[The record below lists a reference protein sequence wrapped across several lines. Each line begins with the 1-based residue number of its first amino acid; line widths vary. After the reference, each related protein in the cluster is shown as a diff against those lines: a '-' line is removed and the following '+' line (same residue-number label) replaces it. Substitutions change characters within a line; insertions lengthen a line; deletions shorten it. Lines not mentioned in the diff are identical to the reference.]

1 MGCSE
6 HYRKFLLILLLLAT
20 TAFAGQIRPD
30 VILPEL
36 PDAEIMKAYEK
47 AAVQNVL
54 AAINQKI
61 YFGYWS
67 VCADGQALDH

>member
-1 MGCSE
+1 MGCSARF
-6 HYRKFLLILLLLAT
+6 RKFPLILLLLAT
-20 TAFAGQIRPD
+20 TSFAGQIRPD

-36 PDAEIMKAYEK
+36 PDTEIMKAYEK

-61 YFGYWS
+61 FFGYWS
-67 VCADGQALDH
+67 VCADGQALGH